1 MVFAFVTPHTG
12 CYNRPWLTRDP
23 QEASVTRANRWLV
36 SLISHHEPLLLLGIL
51 LVALALRLY
60 DVNWD
65 EGHHTHPDERWI
77 TIVATT
83 IHWPHDLS
91 RTFDPHATTWN
102 PLFNYEES
110 QAAGEYRM
118 RHFAYGHLPLY
129 LLTVT
134 AWILH
139 NLAPLAEK
147 MGASAEVVRWLAMAN
162 TYDGFPQVG
171 RHLSA
176 LFDAGTVLLVYAIG
190 RRVYGARVGLLAA
203 ALSALTVTQIQL
215 AHFYAFDPV
224 AAFFI
229 VLALFGAVRLAQGGD
244 WGSAMWT
251 GIAAGC
257 AVSSKFSAI
266 PILAVLGIGAFIP
279 VWQALRARHTSSAP
293 TRGDPAI
300 ADGVVITGSLQV
312 VGSSQVAGHISRG
325 LMLALSA
332 LVWAFIAFAVTSPF
346 AVLDWDAYRT
356 AVIEE
361 QGAMVRGEADFPYT
375 RQYRGTTPFLYQIEQ
390 QIRWGMGWPLGIMAF
405 LGLGW
410 VLARAMAGRARPEEW
425 VILAWVV
432 PYFGVTGLFMVKFMR
447 YMLPLVPLFTLMGTA
462 MINAWW
468 EASRQAGKSASQ
480 PRCPWPFV
488 CRLSSLIRRLGWLS
502 PWMMAVVLIGTAT
515 WALAFVNGVYGGTH
529 PWIQASRWFYENAP
543 DGSVILW
550 EYWDDPLPLSLPEPN
565 ANMAA
570 HGFQQ
575 IAWGPFEEDT
585 PQKFELMKS
594 VLRQADF
601 ISIASNR
608 IYRAVPRLPQRY
620 PMTIRYYQLLFEGKL
635 GFEKVAEFTSYP
647 RLGSLVLVDDD
658 ADESFTLY
666 DHPKPII
673 FRKVRDLSDAEWD
686 ALLGG
691 SWQGAIPY
699 YTGSRQD
706 QERVSASVKGER
718 RKSLLLDRPVD
729 ELPVVND
736 FRWNRVANRWH
747 GLAVITWWGALTLI
761 GLLAWPLTFTAF
773 VHLRDRGY
781 AFSRGLGWLVV
792 GWIGWILASL
802 RLLPN
807 TLPTLL
813 LALTLLGVLSLVLWR
828 RRRAEMRSFWQA
840 QWLLV
845 LAHEVIFGLAF
856 LFFVFIRLLNPDLWQ
871 PWNGG
876 EKFMEFAFLNAIL
889 RSAYFPPYDPYYA
902 GGYINYYYYGQYLVA
917 LLIKL
922 TGIAP
927 SVAFNLAVPT
937 LFALTVSGAFG
948 LVYSLAPVS
957 HLRRTYFWARGLG
970 WGLVGS
976 ALVTLIGNLDGMG
989 QVMRKLGQIG
999 GSSFESAIPGL
1010 QTLVRAAW
1018 GVQAVLFRGARLPD
1032 FNYWDPSRV
1041 IPFTINEFPLWSFL
1055 FADLHPHMIGIPFT
1069 ILFLGLAYNLVASY
1083 GSPWMAEGRWEG
1095 ILAFLVLPLTLG
1107 ALGVINT
1114 WDLPTYL
1121 GVGLLAFLLREW
1133 RGHGLRRSEPALV
1146 RPIRLHLFL
1155 PYAVVLIGLALGLYL
1170 PFYRSYAVVGS
1181 SGVGLVRHPT
1191 TLVSQWLM
1199 IWGFFIF
1206 IGVSFVFSELRQ
1218 RLPRGGGRGHSC
1230 GLVRWARLW
1239 LEWWDRP
1246 ARLLELHALLVR
1258 TPTVGY
1264 VLTRWAFGLG
1274 VLVGIGA
1281 LLLNYRVVAMLWL
1294 PLLAAV
1300 LLLFRDTAS
1309 PEDLFIGALVFT
1321 GLLVLTGVEVFFL
1334 KDFLCGCPPGSNMV
1348 GDYYRMN
1355 TLFKFYI
1362 QAWVLLGAGG
1372 AAALARLWPRV
1383 MDRWPSHWRTA
1394 WSGVFAVLLA
1404 SSLVFPLL
1412 GVPARVNDRFPGA
1425 RPSRNTLDG
1434 MAYMTVGVYAW
1445 PDGNHLI
1452 ELRYDYE
1459 AIQWMLDHIQGTPVV
1474 AEAPASWYLVG
1485 DQSVGYDYYRAG
1497 GLRVASLTGFPGL
1510 LGQHQG
1516 EQRYGDQ
1523 VGPRERDGVEFFQ
1536 TTDLARARAL
1546 MEQLRISY
1554 IYIGKLERILFSPE
1568 SLAKFDQMVAE
1579 GQLEVVF
1586 QNEQVKLYRVIR
1598 LSS

>member
-1 MVFAFVTPHTG
+1 MA
-12 CYNRPWLTRDP
+12 
-23 QEASVTRANRWLV
+23 RANRWLV
-36 SLISHHEPLLLLGIL
+36 ALSGYHELLLLVGIL

-83 IHWPHDLS
+83 IRWPQDLS
-91 RTFDPHATTWN
+91 RALDPHATTWN

-110 QAAGEYRM
+110 KAAGEYRM

-147 MGASAEVVRWLAMAN
+147 VGAPADLVRWLTMAN

-171 RHLSA
+171 RPLSA
-176 LFDAGTVLLVYAIG
+176 LFDTGTVLLVYAIG
-190 RRVYGARVGLLAA
+190 RRVYGARVGLLAS

-229 VLALFGAVRLAQGGD
+229 LLALFGSVRLAQGGG
-244 WGSAMWT
+244 WGSAMLA

-257 AVSSKFSAI
+257 AVSSKFSAM
-266 PILAVLGIGAFIP
+266 PILAALGVGALVP
-279 VWQALRARHTSSAP
+279 AWRALRRLHTSGA
-293 TRGDPAI
+293 TTVGHLAI
-300 ADGVVITGSLQV
+300 TDGLVATGSLRA
-312 VGSSQVAGHISRG
+312 VGSPEVAGPISRG
-325 LMLALSA
+325 WMLALSA
-332 LVWAFIAFAVTSPF
+332 FVWAFIAFAVTSPF

-356 AVIEE
+356 VVIEE

-390 QIRWGMGWPLGIMAF
+390 QVRWGMGWPLGVVAF

-410 VLARAMAGRARPEEW
+410 VLARAVAGKAKPEEW
-425 VILAWVV
+425 VVLAWVV
-432 PYFGVTGLFMVKFMR
+432 PYFGLTGAFMTKFMR

-462 MINAWW
+462 MLWAWARQQGNETVRQRRDK
-468 EASRQAGKSASQ
+468 EAGQQDDLS
-480 PRCPWPFV
+480 PRPSSFV
-488 CRLSSLIRRLGWLS
+488 TRYSSLVTRLSWLA
-502 PWMMAVVLIGTAT
+502 PLLMGIVLVGTAA

-570 HGFQQ
+570 HGFQH

-608 IYRAVPRLPQRY
+608 IYRVVPRLPQRY
-620 PMTIRYYQLLFEGKL
+620 PMTIRYYQLLFEGRL
-635 GFEKVAEFTSYP
+635 GFEKAAEFTSYP
-647 RLGSLVLVDDD
+647 RLGPLVFVDDD

-699 YTGSRQD
+699 YTGSRGD
-706 QERVSASVKGER
+706 RERMLTPAEGGR
-718 RKSLLLDRPVD
+718 RKNLLLDRPVD

-747 GLAVITWWGALTLI
+747 GLAVIAWWVALTLI
-761 GLLAWPLTFTAF
+761 GLLAWPLTFTVFAN
-773 VHLRDRGY
+773 LRDRGY

-813 LALTLLGVLSLVLWR
+813 LALTLLAVLSLALWR
-828 RRRAEMRSFWQA
+828 RRRAEMASFWRA
-840 QWLLV
+840 QWPLI
-845 LAHEVIFGLAF
+845 LAHEALFGLAF

-922 TGIAP
+922 TGITP
-927 SVAFNLAVPT
+927 SVAFNLAIPT

-957 HLRRTYFWARGLG
+957 HVRRARFWARGLG
-970 WGLVGS
+970 WGLAGS

-989 QVMRKLGQIG
+989 QVMRKLGQVG

-1018 GVQAVLFRGARLPD
+1018 GVQAVLFQGARLPD

-1069 ILFLGLAYNLVASY
+1069 ILFLGLACNLVAGY

-1095 ILAFLVLPLTLG
+1095 ILAFLALPLTLG

-1133 RGHGLRRSEPALV
+1133 RGHALRRPEPALLG
-1146 RPIRLHLFL
+1146 RIRLRLFL
-1155 PYAVVLIGLALGLYL
+1155 PYATALAGLALGLYL
-1170 PFYRSYAVVGS
+1170 PFYRSYAAVGS
-1181 SGVGLVRHPT
+1181 SGVGIVRHPT
-1191 TLVSQWLM
+1191 TLVGQWLM
-1199 IWGFFIF
+1199 MWGFLAFIA
-1206 IGVSFVFSELRQ
+1206 VSFVFSELRQ
-1218 RLPRGGGRGHSC
+1218 RLPRRRGGRGRPS

-1258 TPTVGY
+1258 APALEY
-1264 VLTRWAFGLG
+1264 VLARWALGLG
-1274 VLVGIGA
+1274 ALVGIVA
-1281 LLLNYRVVAMLWL
+1281 LLLNYRVVALLWL
-1294 PLLAAV
+1294 PLLAAT

-1309 PEDLFIGALVFT
+1309 PEDLFTGALIFT
-1321 GLLVLTGVEVFFL
+1321 GLLILAGVEVFFL
-1334 KDFLCGCPPGSNMV
+1334 KDFLCGCPPGSDAV

-1362 QAWVLLGAGG
+1362 QAWVLLGTGG

-1383 MDRWPSHWRTA
+1383 MRRWPSHWRAA
-1394 WSGVFAVLLA
+1394 WSGAFAILLA

-1412 GVPARVNDRFPGA
+1412 GIPARVNDRFPGA
-1425 RPSRNTLDG
+1425 RPPRNTLDG
-1434 MAYMTVGVYAW
+1434 MAYMTVGVYTW
-1445 PDGNHLI
+1445 PDSSNPI

-1459 AIQWMLDHIQGTPVV
+1459 AIRWMLDHIQGTPVV
-1474 AEAPASWYLVG
+1474 AEAPASWYLVNG
-1485 DQSVGYDYYRAG
+1485 QNVGYDYYRAG

-1536 TTDLARARAL
+1536 TTDLARAQAL
-1546 MEQLRISY
+1546 MDQLRISY
-1554 IYIGKLERILFSPE
+1554 IYVGKLERTLFSPE

-1579 GQLEVVF
+1579 GRLKVVF